1 MQTLLS
7 KDTELFYLIN
17 GARSKWLDWVMAFL
31 SDHITFA
38 VVLVA
43 VFAFLTVKEYKKK
56 WWILIIMIIL
66 SFTFA
71 DRISIMCFKDV
82 FCRLRPSHALQNVVT
97 VRLSHWYLLYGNK
110 GGDYGFV
117 SSHAA
122 NCFSLLMLFFY
133 FGKKYM
139 PMKILLS
146 IWVVLVCY
154 SRVYCG
160 YHYPGDVLG
169 GALVGSL
176 VGLFLIWAYK
186 KTVLLYNKRKIKKA
200 V

>member
-17 GARSKWLDWVMAFL
+17 GARTKWLDWVMAFL

-38 VVLVA
+38 VFLVA
-43 VFAFLTVKEYKKK
+43 
-56 WWILIIMIIL
+56 

-186 KTVLLYNKRKIKKA
+186 KTVLLYNKRKIKK
-200 V
+200 